1 MFLRNHG
8 VVACGTTV
16 EEAWHYAFNI
26 MAACESQVCAH
37 KKKKV
42 KLSLLRPAI
51 KYLSDLY
58 LKQHGFLKA
67 NSDNIII

>member
-26 MAACESQVCAH
+26 MAACESQVCSH
-37 KKKKV
+37 TKKV
-42 KLSLLRPAI
+42 KLFFLRPAI
-51 KYLSDLY
+51 KYLSETVLQTAW
-58 LKQHGFLKA
+58 LF
-67 NSDNIII
+67 

>member
-26 MAACESQVCAH
+26 MAACESQVCTP
-37 KKKKV
+37 KKV
-42 KLSLLRPAI
+42 KLSPLKLAI
-51 KYLSDLY
+51 KYWSET
-58 LKQHGFLKA
+58 K
-67 NSDNIII
+67 

>member
-1 MFLRNHG
+1 MVQQLRKP
-8 VVACGTTV
+8 GTTHSILWQLANHRSV
-16 EEAWHYAFNI
+16 HT
-26 MAACESQVCAH
+26 
-37 KKKKV
+37 KKKV

>member
-26 MAACESQVCAH
+26 MAACESQVCTH
-37 KKKKV
+37 KKSV
-42 KLSLLRPAI
+42 KLSLLNPAI
-51 KYLSDLY
+51 KYWSET
-58 LKQHGFLKA
+58 K
-67 NSDNIII
+67 